1 VGESEATFGKGG
13 DATLYNALA
22 VAATMQLDA
31 VLPQAFDP
39 RVAVVALA
47 GMVTPR
53 NIDELRK
60 SW

>member
-1 VGESEATFGKGG
+1 
-13 DATLYNALA
+13 LYNALA

-31 VLPQAFDP
+31 VLSQAFDP